1 MDDHRNL
8 LDRMPSPPSVP
19 PRVSVLSKIIAT
31 ALPIAQIAIGSL
43 YRNDCP
49 VQPYIPIYLIV
60 SGVFVLVLDL
70 VSCVPQGQEGE
81 EGATVCHNLIKTLN
95 SLASL
100 FLFIWFITGNVWIY
114 SIYEPSYDAGSLVT
128 KYCNKTLYLF
138 AFWSTTVVYIIVG
151 VMLLGGCCLMV
162 CMCALGGAGLRSEDV

>member
-19 PRVSVLSKIIAT
+19 PTVSVLSKIIAT

-43 YRNDCP
+43 YLNDCP
-49 VQPYIPIYLIV
+49 VQPRIPIYLIV
-60 SGVFVLVLDL
+60 SGVFVLSLDL
-70 VSCVPQGQEGE
+70 VSCVPRGERVEEGE
-81 EGATVCHNLIKTLN
+81 SFYRSFINTWS

-114 SIYEPSYDAGSLVT
+114 SIYEPSYSVPDMQS
-128 KYCNKTLYLF
+128 CHKTLYLF

-151 VMLLGGCCLMV
+151 VMLLGGCCLML
-162 CMCALGGAGLRSEDV
+162 CMCALGRGSVRSEDV

>member
-70 VSCVPQGQEGE
+70 VSCVPQGQGGE
-81 EGATVCHNLIKTLN
+81 EGATFCRNLINTWN

-114 SIYEPSYDAGSLVT
+114 SIYEPSYSPGSQET

-138 AFWSTTVVYIIVG
+138 AFWSTTLVYIIVG
-151 VMLLGGCCLMV
+151 VMLLGGCCFML
-162 CMCALGGAGLRSEDV
+162 CMCALGGVSIRSEDV